1 MKCGGARKA
10 LGSPLVLDG
19 ASVSDADFWERVFSG
34 GDNRPDPDEYDPA
47 HEALG
52 PQLEPC
58 PTCGERGACGWDA
71 EGRPLIH
78 TTERDA

>member
-1 MKCGGARKA
+1 MLCPEAAERA
-10 LGSPLVLDG
+10 
-19 ASVSDADFWERVFSG
+19 AMSDAEFWERVLAT
-34 GDNRPDPDEYDPA
+34 PVEPAEYDPA
-47 HEALG
+47 HEAIG

-78 TTERDA
+78 TTEGEA